1 MAKFNAEN
9 YGLTKLDLVEKSG
22 LINNIYGAILTI
34 KNKIHKE
41 AKMKVHE
48 RFLNYVKIDTQSLP
62 EAEAIPS
69 SEKQKDLARLLVE
82 EMISIGIKDACM
94 DANGYVY
101 GTVEGN
107 TEAPVIG
114 FIAHMDTSPDM
125 PGKNVNPKIIYNYDG
140 SDIVLNQEDQTIMK
154 TEMFDHLLKYKGQD
168 LIVTDGRTLLG
179 ADNKAGIAEIMAMAE
194 YFIKNPQIKHGT
206 IKIGF
211 TPDEEV
217 GRGADLFNV
226 KEFGADYAYTVDGG
240 EIGEIEY
247 ENFNA
252 AGAKV
257 TIKGANIHPG
267 TAKNKMKN
275 SILIGMEFHHMLP
288 VYETPE
294 NTEGYEGFSLLN
306 DMTGNVEKT
315 VLEYIIRD
323 HSMEKFLLK
332 KERFEKIRDYLN
344 DKYGQGTVDLVM
356 KDQYYN
362 MKEKIV
368 PHMHIIENAIKAM
381 ERIGIEPKIVPIRGG
396 TDGARL
402 SYMGLPCPNLCT
414 GGHNYHGRYEY
425 IPIQSMEKV
434 VDLLIEIAKC

>member
-1 MAKFNAEN
+1 
-9 YGLTKLDLVEKSG
+9 
-22 LINNIYGAILTI
+22 
-34 KNKIHKE
+34 
-41 AKMKVHE
+41 MKVHE
-48 RFLNYVKIDTQSLP
+48 RFLNYVKIDTQSIP
-62 EAEAIPS
+62 EADVIPS
-69 SEKQKDLARLLVE
+69 SEKQKDLGRLLVE
-82 EMISIGIKDACM
+82 EMLAMGIKDAYM

-107 TEAPVIG
+107 TEGPVIG

-125 PGKNVNPKIIYNYDG
+125 PGNNVKPNIIYNYDS
-140 SDIVLNQEDQTIMK
+140 SDIVLNEEKQIVMK
-154 TEMFDHLLKYKGQD
+154 TEMFEHLLKYKGQD
-168 LIVTDGRTLLG
+168 LIVTDGTTLLG
-179 ADNKAGIAEIMAMAE
+179 ADNKAGIAEILSMAE
-194 YFIKNPQIKHGT
+194 YFINNPQIKHGT

-217 GRGADLFNV
+217 GCGADLFNV

-252 AGAKV
+252 ASAKV
-257 TIKGANIHPG
+257 TINGANIHPG

-275 SILIGMEFHHMLP
+275 SILIGMEFHNMLP

-294 NTEGYEGFSLLN
+294 NTESYEGFSLLS

-315 VLEYIIRD
+315 LLEYIIRD
-323 HSMEKFLLK
+323 HSMEKFNTK
-332 KERFEKIRDYLN
+332 KERFKKIADYLN
-344 DKYGQGTVDLVM
+344 EKYGQETVELKL
-356 KDQYYN
+356 KDSYFN
-362 MKEKIV
+362 MKEKIL
-368 PHMHIIENAIKAM
+368 PHMHIIENAKKAM
-381 ERIGIEPKIVPIRGG
+381 ENIGIEPNVVPIRGG

-434 VDLLIEIAKC
+434 VELLIEIAKI

>member
-1 MAKFNAEN
+1 
-9 YGLTKLDLVEKSG
+9 
-22 LINNIYGAILTI
+22 
-34 KNKIHKE
+34 
-41 AKMKVHE
+41 MKVHE
-48 RFLNYVKIDTQSLP
+48 RFLNYVKIDTQSVP
-62 EAEAIPS
+62 EVDVIPS
-69 SEKQKDLARLLVE
+69 SEKQKDLGRLLVE
-82 EMISIGIKDACM
+82 EMLAMGINDAYM

-107 TEAPVIG
+107 TEGHVIG

-125 PGKNVNPKIIYNYDG
+125 PGNNVKPNIIYNYDG
-140 SDIVLNQEDQTIMK
+140 SDIVLNEEKQITMK
-154 TEMFDHLLKYKGQD
+154 TEMFEHLLKYKGQD
-168 LIVTDGRTLLG
+168 LIVTDGTTLLG
-179 ADNKAGIAEIMAMAE
+179 ADNKAGIAEILSMAE
-194 YFIKNPQIKHGT
+194 YFINNPQIKHST

-217 GRGADLFNV
+217 GCGADLFNV

-252 AGAKV
+252 ASAKV
-257 TIKGANIHPG
+257 TINGANIHPG

-275 SILIGMEFHHMLP
+275 SILIGMEFHNMLP

-315 VLEYIIRD
+315 FLEYIIRD
-323 HSMEKFLLK
+323 HSMEKFNVK
-332 KERFEKIRDYLN
+332 KERFKKIADYLN
-344 DKYGQGTVDLVM
+344 DKYGQGTIDLHI
-356 KDQYYN
+356 KDSYFN
-362 MKEKIV
+362 MKEKIL
-368 PHMHIIENAIKAM
+368 PHMHIIENAKKAM
-381 ERIGIEPKIVPIRGG
+381 ENIGIEPNVVPIRGG

-434 VDLLIEIAKC
+434 VELLIEIAKR